1 MIIRTIDLCDPT
13 NIGVET
19 NDRVDAAISRLF
31 PLEAEMNIIPSHFA
45 IIEYWRWLRHRA
57 ECEVELIALAES
69 QTDTEYYAHADDEP
83 LGVTLRAGGFRV
95 VYTVGC
101 HRVVSLVGAMDEAD
115 QAFAD
120 ALHEAGLWESSE
132 AFGNDGDDDAGDA
145 EPETVITMPRDLAD
159 QLRKAASWAQDE
171 CDRLAEETD
180 HRPDAR
186 AFESHASAFDRL
198 VTLLCNAR

>member
-1 MIIRTIDLCDPT
+1 MIIRTIDLCDPV
-13 NIGVET
+13 GLGKR
-19 NDRVDAAISRLF
+19 DCQRLDAAIGRLF
-31 PLEAEMNIIPSHFA
+31 PLESEMGIIPSHFA

-57 ECEVELIALAES
+57 ECEAQLIALAES
-69 QTDTEYYAHADDEP
+69 QTETEYYANADDEP

-95 VYTVGC
+95 VYMVGDQ
-101 HRVVSLVGAMDEAD
+101 RVVSLVGAMDEAD

-132 AFGNDGDDDAGDA
+132 AFGIEGDDAGDD

-171 CDRLAEETD
+171 CDRLAEEACN
-180 HRPDAR
+180 RPEDAR